1 MLIAKKRIILCLT
14 FLDGEFYLE
23 QNSLNL
29 IIDIQNFIDMWSID
43 EIVLID
49 ITEKKFS
56 DNFIDT
62 IKFFSSECFVP
73 LTIGGGGRNTI

>member
-1 MLIAKKRIILCLT
+1 MFNFRS
-14 FLDGEFYLE
+14 FYLE

-43 EIVLID
+43 EIVLGD

-62 IKFFSSECFVP
+62 IKFFFRMFVP
-73 LTIGGGGRNTI
+73 LTIGEGIKKLSTQINYLKLVIKYC

>member
-1 MLIAKKRIILCLT
+1 M
-14 FLDGEFYLE
+14 EFYLE

-29 IIDIQNFIDMWSID
+29 IIDIQKILDMWSID

-49 ITEKKFS
+49 ITEKFS

-62 IKFFSSECFVP
+62 IKFFLQNVLF
-73 LTIGGGGRNTI
+73 L